1 MQQELTELRHNAR
14 RYREIT
20 KPTESGLKMDDSV
33 AAPRILNMAAQFLK
47 RGHNVDQLSTI
58 GSVFV
63 KNSPQDK
70 QSIQNVHYHCSEI
83 IPTVP
88 TPSSF
93 TSCVQNDVKVHY
105 TISRNLPHLIYDFA

>member
-1 MQQELTELRHNAR
+1 
-14 RYREIT
+14 
-20 KPTESGLKMDDSV
+20 MDDSV